1 MLKKRLDLLWWKQ
14 KGYWTVVP
22 SHVSSD
28 AGDIE
33 ALTPNHFP
41 LVRTNPSNEEADVSV
56 REINSSKLLRQS
68 QALVNFFWKRFT
80 KQYIPSL
87 IQRKK
92 WREKRKNLKEGD
104 VVLVAEP
111 NQPLGIL
118 PLGRIVTTHPGQNGM
133 VRAVTVRTQYE
144 VYKGP
149 ITKLCFL
156 EEAET

>member
-1 MLKKRLDLLWWKQ
+1 MCCKIGSLLKKLLELLWWKQ

-41 LVRTNPSNEEADVSV
+41 LVRANPSNEEANASG

-68 QALVNFFWKRFT
+68 QALINFFWKRFT
-80 KQYIPSL
+80 KEYIRSL

-118 PLGRIVTTHPGQNGM
+118 PRILSSHPGQNGM
-133 VRAVTVRTQYE
+133 VRAVTVRTQ
-144 VYKGP
+144 
-149 ITKLCFL
+149 
-156 EEAET
+156 